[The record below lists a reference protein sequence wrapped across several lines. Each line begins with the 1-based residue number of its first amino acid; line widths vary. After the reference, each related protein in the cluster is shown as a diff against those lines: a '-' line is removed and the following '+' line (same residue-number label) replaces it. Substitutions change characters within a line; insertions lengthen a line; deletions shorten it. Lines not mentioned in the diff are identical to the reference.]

1 MSLSLISAANAATS
15 APGPQQGMGSMF
27 FILIIVTGFFYFIL
41 WRPQSKR
48 AKEQRELVN
57 GLQKGDEVVTNAG
70 IYGKIS
76 KVSDET
82 VIVTV
87 ADNVELKLQKAA
99 VTSVLPKGTIKS
111 I

>member
-1 MSLSLISAANAATS
+1 MNLSLISAANAATT
-15 APGPQQGMGSMF
+15 APGPQQSMGSMF

-57 GLQKGDEVVTNAG
+57 ALQKGDEVVTNAG

-76 KVSDET
+76 KVSDDT